1 MNAKRSNGKRS
12 LLSKS
17 GPTSSHQQSSSLKS
31 SHKHHAVGGTT
42 MPSSS
47 SSAAAVAGVSSS
59 GGGSNAPGTGANPVT
74 SGLLASTSG
83 SSGGGTLPTPDPITT
98 GSESDTANKDDAQS
112 EWHPP
117 YPRLCAYH
125 DCHSLA
131 AAWGLGPPTT
141 SLEAARPTGASQ
153 AQSPSED
160 DPGDNK
166 SNDILASCPAFR
178 NELGTEPVRRL
189 ALSRLTLGPTKAS
202 CLDEEL
208 ETWQRE
214 HTAAEAGILEDVSN
228 VYLGGRLCAVRQPK
242 IVIEPQDIGSYY
254 FRHCFAGRAH
264 IDYFGTDEQLGPIA
278 VSLVK
283 ESSDRKEGVRIISH
297 TLYRLIIRIS
307 DLLTM
312 RVAVPEEALPEQTQE
327 RSNRTLMRELL
338 ELVCPQIHFGAL
350 RPALSTPKV
359 EELLLKID
367 EQPIY
372 TRYKVGILY
381 CRNNQSTEEQMYNNE
396 TSSPAFEEFLD
407 FLGQRVRLKGFDSYK
422 GGLDTRGD
430 TTGEF
435 SIYTEYHSH
444 EVMFHVSTMLPF
456 TPNNRQQLSR
466 KRHIGNDMVT
476 IIFQE
481 PGALP
486 FSPITVRSHFQH
498 VFIIVRVS
506 NPCTDNVSY
515 RVAVS
520 RVKDVPAFGP
530 PIQTGATYTKCAE
543 FHDFLLT
550 KIINAENAVHR
561 SKKFAAMAARTRRE
575 ALKDLAEN
583 YVTAHQNEGPSR
595 IAKNL
600 PGRFLGGSVKR
611 KERPIPKPVLGANVR
626 GALSW
631 SVDVHDHSLNRRV
644 SCVLGVSAEAVVL
657 LEMPSGA
664 VLFATPT
671 PSIIGW
677 ANTDMGLKLYYDHG
691 EMLLMRCVTSDG
703 TARELNSL
711 LRRLEAVTNG
721 EEAKELILRRTRPGD
736 TLGFHIQEEGVVTD
750 VEMYQTAWKTGLRQ
764 GSRIVEMENMA
775 VSTMSLD
782 QMTAL
787 IEERPQ
793 IRIMMIAPSSD
804 GNPRRGCE
812 DPNCPAVKGQ
822 EVQILTPDTFAKQ
835 PLTYQEM
842 FKIRNKEMSTSAHN
856 SPSSSFEERLF
867 NFSSGGY
874 KTPTLGAAQSRDFAY
889 KKERST
895 SIFDSGSEASTPGG
909 CRDRRKASNSMH
921 DHLSEATNVKYL
933 DRAQSDE
940 VIGFP
945 TVTQGLESE
954 SQQHEEI
961 TASDRHLSFDN
972 EVSKWQWKLQKMANE
987 KKALE
992 LLLDQFKTQLA
1003 MEKRAH
1009 EATKKQLLMLQHATR
1024 DYSNPPELDDHL

>member
-1 MNAKRSNGKRS
+1 MTGS
-12 LLSKS
+12 
-17 GPTSSHQQSSSLKS
+17 
-31 SHKHHAVGGTT
+31 TT
-42 MPSSS
+42 L
-47 SSAAAVAGVSSS
+47 
-59 GGGSNAPGTGANPVT
+59 VT
-74 SGLLASTSG
+74 NSLASTSS
-83 SSGGGTLPTPDPITT
+83 SSGMSPGAMTQQSINSQPSPDPATT
-98 GSESDTANKDDAQS
+98 GSENDLPTKDETQT

-141 SLEAARPTGASQ
+141 TLEAARPTGASQ

-160 DPGDNK
+160 DGGDGK
-166 SNDILASCPAFR
+166 SNELLASCPAFR
-178 NELGTEPVRRL
+178 NELGIEPIRRL
-189 ALSRLTLGPTKAS
+189 ALSRLTINPVKAVS
-202 CLDEEL
+202 FDDEI

-214 HTAAEAGILEDVSN
+214 HTAAEAGVLEDVSN

-254 FRHCFAGRAH
+254 FRHCFGGRSH
-264 IDYFGTDEQLGPIA
+264 VDYFGTDENLGPVA
-278 VSLVK
+278 VSLVR
-283 ESSDRKEGVRIISH
+283 ETSERKEAGTIISH
-297 TLYRLIIRIS
+297 TLFRLIIRIS

-312 RVAVPEEALPEQTQE
+312 RVAVPEEALPEQPQDK
-327 RSNRTLMRELL
+327 SNRTLMRELL
-338 ELVCPQIHFGAL
+338 ELVCPQIHFGSL
-350 RPALSTPKV
+350 RPAITSPKV

-381 CRNNQSTEEQMYNNE
+381 CKANQSTEEQMYNNE
-396 TSSPAFEEFLD
+396 CSSPALEEFLD
-407 FLGQRVRLKGFDSYK
+407 FLGQRVRLKGFENYK

-430 TTGEF
+430 TTGEH

-481 PGALP
+481 PGASP

-530 PIQTGATYTKCAE
+530 PIIPGANYQKCAE

-583 YVTAHQNEGPSR
+583 YVTAHPNEGPSR

-631 SVDVHDHSLNRRV
+631 MVDVHDHSLHKRC
-644 SCVLGVSAEAVVL
+644 SCILGVSAESIVL
-657 LEMPSGA
+657 LEIPTGA

-671 PSIIGW
+671 HSIIGW

-691 EMLLMRCVTSDG
+691 EMLLMRCCTSDG

-721 EEAKELILRRTRPGD
+721 EEAKELILRKTRPGD
-736 TLGFHIQEEGVVTD
+736 SLGFHIQEEGVVTD
-750 VEMYQTAWKTGLRQ
+750 VEMYQTAWKAGLRQ
-764 GSRIVEMENMA
+764 GSRIAEMENIA

-782 QMTAL
+782 QMTSL
-787 IEERPQ
+787 LEEKMIVRV
-793 IRIMMIAPSSD
+793 MMIAPSSD

-812 DPNCPAVKGQ
+812 DPNCPAIKGQ

-842 FKIRNKEMSTSAHN
+842 FKIRNKELSNSAHN
-856 SPSSSFEERLF
+856 SPSSSFEDRSF
-867 NFSSGGY
+867 NFRSPVSKDQY
-874 KTPTLGAAQSRDFAY
+874 SYR
-889 KKERST
+889 KERST

-909 CRDRRKASNSMH
+909 QKDKRKVSPGVVVPPIPPRTYKKNCNFSNSMH
-921 DHLSEATNVKYL
+921 DQLCDALTNKSPL

-940 VIGFP
+940 IIGFP
-945 TVTQGLESE
+945 TVFTSLEGEPSALGSAMEEASSE
-954 SQQHEEI
+954 
-961 TASDRHLSFDN
+961 RHLSFDN
-972 EVSKWQWKLQKMANE
+972 EVSRYQWMLQKVYKE
-987 KKALE
+987 KKELE
-992 LLLDQFKTQLA
+992 LLNEQLRTQLA

-1009 EATKKQLLMLQHATR
+1009 EATKKELLIIQTAHR
-1024 DYSNPPELDDHL
+1024 DGSNPPELDDHL